1 MWSIDLNNLTSRV
14 NFPATTISNPQYGD
28 VKAKPRVAFSDHT
41 NTMLSILVLQ
51 FALWPLLLVSRISSS
66 SYVSILH
73 NNPTDL
79 PDVFIAL
86 FLNSAIATAL
96 LAAEE
101 LQILPI
107 ASIKQMHL
115 LRTSLRCLLEQRRL
129 CCNTQTYAGTHFLSL
144 FGFCFVIPPS
154 LLFLFTSSGFAAGFR
169 SCGGSVRTWHRFK
182 T

>member
-1 MWSIDLNNLTSRV
+1 
-14 NFPATTISNPQYGD
+14 
-28 VKAKPRVAFSDHT
+28 
-41 NTMLSILVLQ
+41 MLSILVLQ

-101 LQILPI
+101 RQILPI
-107 ASIKQMHL
+107 ASIKQRHL

-144 FGFCFVIPPS
+144 FFW
-154 LLFLFTSSGFAAGFR
+154 FLFCNSTFSTLFVYFFWFR
-169 SCGGSVRTWHRFK
+169 SWLSILRRICTDLASI
-182 T
+182 